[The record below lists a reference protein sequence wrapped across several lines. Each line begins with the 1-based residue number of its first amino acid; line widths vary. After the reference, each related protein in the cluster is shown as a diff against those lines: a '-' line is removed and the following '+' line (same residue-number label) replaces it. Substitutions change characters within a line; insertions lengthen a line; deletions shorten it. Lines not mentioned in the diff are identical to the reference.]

1 MSHCLMVKDKI
12 LLITKLQ
19 FQGVTESHIS
29 HISSSIEDIE
39 IDFET
44 LILLN
49 LKNYF
54 KEKQMKC
61 KISFELSILLQYT
74 QLACG

>member
-49 LKNYF
+49 LKT
-54 KEKQMKC
+54 
-61 KISFELSILLQYT
+61 ILRKNK
-74 QLACG
+74 